1 MSTAIMA
8 PERQALPF
16 NEGKLGG
23 DAPRPRLR
31 ELTCIF
37 ILVLTDGL
45 AIAGSLEVAIL
56 MRTHLMPH
64 LNSPAPLLTISLSFR
79 HYTAIGGLWL
89 LLVVFL
95 SVEGLYT
102 QRRSLWNE
110 ISHLMKAIGLGLAAV
125 SGAVALIQPSPVSLH
140 ATILLTAMN
149 LLMLLPVVRFWTK
162 RILGALGLWRK
173 RILILGAAST
183 ARLAMHGLTTDPV
196 LGYEVAGLL
205 DDDPKKRGK
214 CAGVCGGKPVFVLG
228 NLSEARVWMER
239 AQVKDALIAAP
250 GMAEGKLLALVHELQ
265 PCCESIYIV
274 PRLWSLP
281 MMNLQVDGF
290 LRERMM
296 MLKLSNNLA
305 RPWNSWLKRAFDL
318 LLGAA
323 ITLLVLPLCLVLA
336 VLIKLDSE
344 GPALFVQERIGYGGG
359 TFRCLKFRTMLV
371 GGDERLAQYL
381 ERNPQAADEWQR
393 YAKLRNYDPRLTR
406 LGRFLRR
413 WSLDELPQLLNILKG
428 EMSLVGPRPYVP
440 QERGRIGFQ
449 LSTIL
454 SARPGLTGF
463 WQVNGRNHVTLEDR
477 VQLEAWYVRNWTVW
491 LDCIV
496 LAKTFRVV
504 LFPDNRHRATDD
516 STLGSMAY
524 DPAAE

>member
-1 MSTAIMA
+1 
-8 PERQALPF
+8 
-16 NEGKLGG
+16 
-23 DAPRPRLR
+23 
-31 ELTCIF
+31 
-37 ILVLTDGL
+37 
-45 AIAGSLEVAIL
+45 
-56 MRTHLMPH
+56 
-64 LNSPAPLLTISLSFR
+64 
-79 HYTAIGGLWL
+79 
-89 LLVVFL
+89 
-95 SVEGLYT
+95 
-102 QRRSLWNE
+102 
-110 ISHLMKAIGLGLAAV
+110 
-125 SGAVALIQPSPVSLH
+125 
-140 ATILLTAMN
+140 
-149 LLMLLPVVRFWTK
+149 
-162 RILGALGLWRK
+162 
-173 RILILGAAST
+173 
-183 ARLAMHGLTTDPV
+183 
-196 LGYEVAGLL
+196 
-205 DDDPKKRGK
+205 
-214 CAGVCGGKPVFVLG
+214 
-228 NLSEARVWMER
+228 
-239 AQVKDALIAAP
+239 
-250 GMAEGKLLALVHELQ
+250 
-265 PCCESIYIV
+265 
-274 PRLWSLP
+274 LWSLP

-318 LLGAA
+318 LLSAA
-323 ITLLVLPLCLVLA
+323 IALLVLPLCLVLA

-344 GPALFVQERIGYGGG
+344 GPALFIQERIGYRGG
-359 TFRCLKFRTMLV
+359 TFRCLKFRTMLS

-413 WSLDELPQLLNILKG
+413 WSLDELPQLLNILRG

-454 SARPGLTGF
+454 SAKPGLTGF

-504 LFPDNRHRATDD
+504 LFPQNGQSATPDAVLD
-516 STLGSMAY
+516 SMAY